1 MGQVAARLDRH
12 DKAVRRLGPP
22 RGERVR
28 GGEAVERA
36 VVLDRAIPAR
46 VVLQPVALREARRV
60 EHAPPV
66 AVLPA
71 RGTDPNR
78 HRRDPASFP
87 PLLPPYS
94 PPMARPGRPSSDG
107 GGRLRE
113 LEADLRTMA
122 PHGRSAWTFR
132 AGPAPS
138 HRICPHA
145 RGSGGNW

>member
-28 GGEAVERA
+28 GGEPVERA

-78 HRRDPASFP
+78 HRRATASFP
-87 PLLPPYS
+87 PLFIMLLLRSRPERPAATPRLPLRN
-94 PPMARPGRPSSDG
+94 RPERPAATP
-107 GGRLRE
+107 RLPLKNR
-113 LEADLRTMA
+113 
-122 PHGRSAWTFR
+122 
-132 AGPAPS
+132 
-138 HRICPHA
+138 
-145 RGSGGNW
+145 